1 MLKKIFKWI
10 IAILIVG
17 YFSGLAAQIAFGA
30 TSKDDV
36 NLGYIIWGIKTF
48 DDKLVKEKN
57 INIKFRATDF
67 KVPVNVITGRKI
79 RVDRCYKAIEIYNLP
94 GDNNWFYE
102 QGLRQG
108 DFIMSFSIYHGPG
121 TLGFQSFKCYNI
133 DNDQMNN
140 LLLGSFRDILKRGYT
155 MRMHVFRILEW
166 ADKDKL
172 KPAKAKLIPFKLKIK
187 KGK

>member
-1 MLKKIFKWI
+1 MIKKILKWTV
-10 IAILIVG
+10 AILVIG
-17 YFSGLAAQIAFGA
+17 YFLSMGAYIAFGA
-30 TSKDDV
+30 ISKDDV

-57 INIKFRATDF
+57 INIQFRATDF
-67 KVPVNVITGRKI
+67 KVPVNVITGRKL

-108 DFIMSFSIYHGPG
+108 DFIMSFSIRYGRRG
-121 TLGFQSFKCYNI
+121 LGFQGFKCYNI
-133 DNDQMNN
+133 DNDEMNN
-140 LLLGSFRDILKRGYT
+140 LLLGSFRDILKKGHT
-155 MRMHVFRILEW
+155 MRMHVFRILKW
-166 ADKDKL
+166 ANKDKL
-172 KPAKAKLIPFKLKIK
+172 IPAEAKLIPINLKIK